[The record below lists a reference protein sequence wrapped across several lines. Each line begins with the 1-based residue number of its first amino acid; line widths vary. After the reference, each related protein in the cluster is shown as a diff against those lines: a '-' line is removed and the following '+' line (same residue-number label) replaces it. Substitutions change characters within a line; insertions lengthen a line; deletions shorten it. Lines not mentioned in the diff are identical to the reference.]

1 MVIIASAVATHIHYR
16 RLYIYLLL
24 KQDFKFDRKML
35 VTFQCKMFHAVA
47 NWGKKDSL
55 KRHSINQKLTA
66 YIGKSNKL
74 EIEIEDWCK
83 EWFFSR
89 VVVLH

>member
-1 MVIIASAVATHIHYR
+1 
-16 RLYIYLLL
+16 
-24 KQDFKFDRKML
+24 
-35 VTFQCKMFHAVA
+35 MFHAVA